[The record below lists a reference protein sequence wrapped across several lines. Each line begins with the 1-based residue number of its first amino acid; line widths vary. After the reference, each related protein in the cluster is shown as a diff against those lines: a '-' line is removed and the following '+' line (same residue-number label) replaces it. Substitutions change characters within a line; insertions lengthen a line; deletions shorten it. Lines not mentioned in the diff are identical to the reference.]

1 MKGNVMERV
10 ATKRKQGGITMIG
23 FAMMMIVL
31 SFFAYMAMI
40 LGPIYSEY
48 YSVVKAMKFVA
59 GQASPTAT
67 DIDTMR
73 KGLDRQFNIGY
84 VESVT
89 GKDAQLVRDKGG
101 NRLLMEYEA
110 RKSFVYN
117 VYFVVKFSHSELLGS
132 KSAGD

>member
-1 MKGNVMERV
+1 MKGNVMKRV

-23 FAMMMIVL
+23 FAITLIVL
-31 SFFAYMAMI
+31 SFFAYMGMI

-67 DIDTMR
+67 DIDALR
-73 KGLDRQFNIGY
+73 KGLDRQFNVGY
-84 VESVT
+84 VESVS
-89 GKDAQLVRDKGG
+89 GKDAKLVRDKGG